1 MRTAAVLRWL
11 PDSSAIRLTVIS
23 LTGLALLFYL
33 KLKRF
38 PGLLVAMG
46 GAAAPAAVVMSWPLE
61 SRAPQSP
68 VVHQNEVDFRG
79 NPGPSPGAYR
89 RGPRGDE
96 ARRRFQTFQGTPSG
110 GSTMK
115 RTAIAIAIMIGATVL
130 AQLGTAQPPGGQGN
144 RGARGPGRGGP
155 PNPLLQMFDTD
166 HDGTLSAAEIDAAA
180 AKLRERDA
188 NKDGKLTADELPRG
202 PGGRVVPVSVPAA
215 RPGADGSGAAT
226 RASRPCPRTT
236 ARSGSSPPSS
246 RPAGASGTPTSRRPT
261 AGCSASSPSRSGA
274 KRVVELGTSTG
285 ESGLWFS
292 MALRKTGGK
301 LYTHDIDPG
310 RIAVARENFKRAGV
324 EDIVVI
330 TEGDA
335 HETAPRNKDPID
347 VLFIDAEKEGYDAYL
362 KELLPYVRPGGLIIA
377 HNMRRP
383 EPNPRYIEAITTS
396 PDLDTSFVLMDGAGV
411 GITLKKR

>member
-1 MRTAAVLRWL
+1 
-11 PDSSAIRLTVIS
+11 
-23 LTGLALLFYL
+23 
-33 KLKRF
+33 
-38 PGLLVAMG
+38 
-46 GAAAPAAVVMSWPLE
+46 
-61 SRAPQSP
+61 
-68 VVHQNEVDFRG
+68 
-79 NPGPSPGAYR
+79 
-89 RGPRGDE
+89 
-96 ARRRFQTFQGTPSG
+96 
-110 GSTMK
+110 MK
-115 RTAIAIAIMIGATVL
+115 RSILAIILMIGTAIL
-130 AQLGTAQPPGGQGN
+130 ARDSLAQPPGQ
-144 RGARGPGRGGP
+144 PGRGGP

-166 HDGTLSAAEIDAAA
+166 RDGTLSAAEIDAAA

-202 PGGRVVPVSVPAA
+202 PGGRGGPG
-215 RPGADGSGAAT
+215 RGPGAMEEASDPGKPPLPKDDGERRILAALEQARGGERFANVSTADGRLLRQLAESIGA
-226 RASRPCPRTT
+226 
-236 ARSGSSPPSS
+236 
-246 RPAGASGTPTSRRPT
+246 RRI
-261 AGCSASSPSRSGA
+261 
-274 KRVVELGTSTG
+274 VELGTSTG

-292 MALRKTGGK
+292 LALRKTGGK

-383 EPNPRYIEAITTS
+383 EPNPRYVEAITTS